1 MKVKETNLDGVL
13 EIQLNNFEDFRGEY
27 IESYNLKEY
36 AKNKINIEFIQDD
49 FSISRKNVLRGIH
62 GDHETWK
69 LVSCIY
75 GSFLL
80 VVVNNDPDHKQYK
93 EHFSI
98 ELNDKKRNQILIP
111 PKFGNGHLVLSE
123 LAIFHYKQNTYY
135 NPKGQFTLLWND
147 KSLKINWPIDNP
159 ILSERDSKGH
169 F

>member
-1 MKVKETNLDGVL
+1 MRVKKTNLDGVL